1 MMSQKNAFKKFKA
14 IEDTHKKHYTTLNLK
29 YTTFHLYHPTLLL
42 HHLARH

>member
-14 IEDTHKKHYTTLNLK
+14 NRTHTKNTTQTLNLK